1 MFSFLDILKDGG
13 LVMDANY
20 FLNGC
25 SEYIIDLMGAPG
37 ALIPAEIPSIQ
48 LHNAAVDILSST
60 AIADSVK
67 DLCLELDEKL
77 NSCLQQSGGTMGGPR
92 QSSSVPL
99 TTVTSVSTA
108 FADDEPHFALS
119 SQTASKFK
127 NCGPQLGRFLPHQDT
142 ALDQSSETRK
152 NLSSTQKKK
161 VKNVSKYVISA
172 AQNPEFAQKL
182 HAVLLESGASPP
194 PDLFSDINLQQ
205 GVEDDKKS
213 YQNCPPDGH
222 KRKEESQ
229 VGFPLLP
236 KARLNSSAVA
246 DCENGKELFAL
257 GTFRNHKSGNLRQD
271 FVFNKSMLVLCII
284 ITT

>member
-1 MFSFLDILKDGG
+1 
-13 LVMDANY
+13 MDADY
-20 FLNGC
+20 FLHGC

-37 ALIPAEIPSIQ
+37 ALIPAEVPSIQ
-48 LHNAAVDILSST
+48 LHTAAVDILSST

-67 DLCLELDEKL
+67 DLCSELDEKL
-77 NSCLQQSGGTMGGPR
+77 NCCLQQSGGTMRGSG
-92 QSSSVPL
+92 QSNSVPL

-108 FADDEPHFALS
+108 FEDDEHHFAVS
-119 SQTASKFK
+119 SQTANKFK
-127 NCGPQLGRFLPHQDT
+127 NCDPELGRFLPPQDI
-142 ALDQSSETRK
+142 APDQSSETKR

-213 YQNCPPDGH
+213 HQNCSPEGH

-229 VGFPLLP
+229 VGCPPLP

-246 DCENGKELFAL
+246 DCENEKEFFAL
-257 GTFRNHKSGNLRQD
+257 GTFRNHKSGNIGQNL
-271 FVFNKSMLVLCII
+271 FLIKVCWFYAL
-284 ITT
+284 